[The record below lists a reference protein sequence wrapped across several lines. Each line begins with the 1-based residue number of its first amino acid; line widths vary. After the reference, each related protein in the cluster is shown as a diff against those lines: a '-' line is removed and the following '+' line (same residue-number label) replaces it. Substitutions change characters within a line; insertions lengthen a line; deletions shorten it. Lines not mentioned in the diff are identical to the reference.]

1 MKVSLRLMKN
11 LLTLLA
17 RTALLPLGLIAA
29 ASVTDANIQKKI
41 FGLGTTTLIFLNE
54 DLNEIKKIIKSFE
67 DSGLLIE
74 DVTETV

>member
-1 MKVSLRLMKN
+1 MKVSLPLMKN

-17 RTALLPLGLIAA
+17 RSALLPLGLIAA

-41 FGLGTTTLIFLNE
+41 FGLGTTSIFLNE

>member
-1 MKVSLRLMKN
+1 MKVSLPLMKN

-17 RTALLPLGLIAA
+17 RSALLPLGLIAA

-41 FGLGTTTLIFLNE
+41 FGLGTTLIFLNE
-54 DLNEIKKIIKSFE
+54 VLNEIKKIIKSFE

>member
-1 MKVSLRLMKN
+1 MKN
-11 LLTLLA
+11 LVTLLA
-17 RTALLPLGLIAA
+17 RSALLLLGLTAA

>member
-1 MKVSLRLMKN
+1 MKVSLPLMKN

-17 RTALLPLGLIAA
+17 RSALLPLGLIAA

-41 FGLGTTTLIFLNE
+41 LGLGTTLIFLNE

>member
-1 MKVSLRLMKN
+1 MKVSLPLMKN

-17 RTALLPLGLIAA
+17 RSALLPLGLIAA

-41 FGLGTTTLIFLNE
+41 FGLGTTLIFLNE